1 MIAGRAGQV
10 QYPWP
15 ARPSPARI
23 GGATGVG
30 ASEGTADGAGGE
42 MGRPILFLVNDQ
54 EPVLDALAA
63 DVGRRFGVD
72 HQVLAERSPAAALAT
87 LDRLVAASEEVA
99 LFVAAQRM
107 AGMTGVEFLVR
118 AHALQPRAKRVL
130 LVGRREWTPDNPAV
144 RAMLLGQIDG
154 YLFEPWL
161 PLGRFLYLP
170 ITQVLADWS
179 PSRAP
184 RFEGIRI
191 VGPRWG
197 THAHELRDL
206 LTRMGIPHGW
216 YPVDS
221 REGRELLEEAGQD
234 GSRLPVVVFH
244 SGRVFVDPSFAE
256 LAVGLGF
263 GIRPAASSYDLAVL
277 GAGPAGLAAAV
288 YAASEGLHTLV
299 VEPRVVGGQAAAS
312 AMIRNYLGFPRGIGG
327 GDLANRALEQAW
339 LFGANLVLAQ
349 RATGLRAIGED
360 RVVRLS
366 DGGEVAARAVVVASG
381 AAWRRVGVPRLE
393 ALLGAGVFYGAT
405 GAEARAMEGQ
415 DVFVVG
421 AGNSAG
427 QAAVHLARYAASVT
441 ILCRGDA
448 LGQSMSDY
456 LVRQVERAP
465 NVTVRLRTE
474 PVDGRG
480 DGKLEGITLR
490 DRRSGATQEV
500 PAGAL
505 FVMIGAEPRTE
516 WLAGVVERDQRGYV
530 LTGHDLLRDGAP
542 PAGWPLARP
551 PLLLETSL
559 PGVFAAG
566 DVRYRSVKRVASAV
580 GEGAIAV
587 QLVHE
592 YLDQGPG

>member
-1 MIAGRAGQV
+1 MEQ
-10 QYPWP
+10 
-15 ARPSPARI
+15 
-23 GGATGVG
+23 
-30 ASEGTADGAGGE
+30 
-42 MGRPILFLVNDQ
+42 PIVFLVNDQ
-54 EPVLDALAA
+54 ESVLDALAA
-63 DVGRRFGVD
+63 DLGRRLGVEYRI
-72 HQVLAERSPAAALAT
+72 LAGRSPAAALAT

-107 AGMTGVEFLVR
+107 AQMTGVEFLVR

-161 PLGRFLYLP
+161 PVGRFLHLP
-170 ITQVLADWS
+170 ITQVLADWN
-179 PSRAP
+179 PSRTP

-197 THAHELRDL
+197 THEHELRDL

-221 REGRELLEEAGQD
+221 PEGRELLEEAGQD

-349 RATGLRAIGED
+349 RATGLRAAGAA

-366 DGGEVAARAVVVASG
+366 DGSEVAARAVVIASG
-381 AAWRRVGVPRLE
+381 AAWRRVEVPRLE

-427 QAAVHLARYAASVT
+427 QAALHLARYAASVT
-441 ILCRGDA
+441 VLCRGDA
-448 LGQSMSDY
+448 LGQTMSEY
-456 LVRQVERAP
+456 LVRQIERAP
-465 NVTVRLRTE
+465 NVTVRVRTE
-474 PVDGRG
+474 VVDGRG
-480 DGKLEGITLR
+480 DGRLEGITLR
-490 DRRSGATQEV
+490 DPDGGATQEV
-500 PAGAL
+500 PTGAL

-516 WLAGVVERDQRGYV
+516 WLAGSVERDDRGYV
-530 LTGHDLLRDGAP
+530 LTGHDLLRAGAP

-566 DVRYRSVKRVASAV
+566 DVRFRSVKRVASAV

-592 YLDQGPG
+592 YLDQEPADAAGVPEVDPEPSEPHQPDLPPTDQPLR